1 MLSMMSVKK
10 KSVCKANHKKHKLN
24 NKNPTLSKKNP
35 PSKEIKNQSNSTHTC
50 KTPKAKQC
58 HQKKKKKKVW
68 VYEESG
74 LLSDGQTAGLCDTSN
89 TEREL

>member
-1 MLSMMSVKK
+1 MCVKQTTRNTNSTTK
-10 KSVCKANHKKHKLN
+10 IQPCPK
-24 NKNPTLSKKNP
+24 KKNP

-58 HQKKKKKKVW
+58 HQKKPKKTVW